1 MKKNLWTGILSVVAG
16 GCFCLGAMF
25 IAPSASATANAA
37 ELPTVQSV
45 YADFDMRSTTN
56 TTDETYYRSDL
67 SYYANGNAT
76 VNDYGRYFDCNNYG
90 VWEIPFT
97 ETSYERVQVDCSIKT
112 VWKIYV
118 SIGAS
123 ECSDID
129 DLTWTLGAEYTDDN
143 NRYTEFQNIKS
154 DVTSLLNASAETE
167 KSIYVKI
174 CDPSTNA
181 GNGPQIR
188 HMRVYVDKMPDITL
202 TADETGSVPVGSSL
216 SVFDTVNLKIEGI
229 DGVEATSVSA
239 TIEDEEVLSYADGK
253 FMGVKAGTTS
263 VTLSFGGET
272 VESEITVGGFLIA
285 NNYQA
290 TSAAERAIFRSELS
304 GSSVNDAPA
313 RYFDKTNIGVWE
325 IPFPEA
331 DFSFA
336 TLSMTMSAF
345 WNLEIGVGE
354 PNATDL
360 TNITMTNVSSNLATR
375 AERTTVR
382 FVLSELL
389 TGDLSGKSL
398 YIRVS
403 DPTTSDGNGPQVFN
417 LSTLFRY
424 TRAPKAF
431 DFTLPEGMSIGVG
444 EAFKIPVTVESEP
457 NAKYELSY
465 SANDEKILTV
475 EDGVVVGKKQGTA
488 QVTAVMSDASGKE
501 IATKTVDVTVAGYA
515 LKESFKIFDGT
526 ELPYM
531 DGTSSGYWRED
542 LSTRRANNPDK
553 SMLDMLDYNHATG
566 LWYRYFDCE
575 ATGVWEFPFTNEAF
589 SGLKLHVNLYVW
601 YKIEVAV
608 ANTATYD
615 EENCEWDSAVIENWI
630 TVAEGY
636 QTELTELILD
646 VSEYLPED
654 TTGKVFTCVFP
665 IRLRTTVGGP
675 RSTVWA

>member
-1 MKKNLWTGILSVVAG
+1 MMKKNLWTGILSVVAG

-76 VNDYGRYFDCNNYG
+76 VNNYGRYFDCNNYG

-575 ATGVWEFPFTNEAF
+575 ATGVWEFPFTNE
-589 SGLKLHVNLYVW
+589 
-601 YKIEVAV
+601 
-608 ANTATYD
+608 
-615 EENCEWDSAVIENWI
+615 
-630 TVAEGY
+630 
-636 QTELTELILD
+636 
-646 VSEYLPED
+646 
-654 TTGKVFTCVFP
+654 
-665 IRLRTTVGGP
+665 
-675 RSTVWA
+675 